1 MGSFFRAKHFNVSTK
16 TLWLVLCWLLLWLY
30 PLMQETVSQNNCS
43 AYFSLPNFS
52 AICFRQLTF
61 TTVSYLLIFYLSQGS
76 KPKRCIELA
85 IASFRSNKLQKI
97 FKLKIEQPV
106 SVEDL
111 GFISFFF
118 WLVFWLNISKKS
130 NYVWVKI
137 SLKTECWL

>member
-1 MGSFFRAKHFNVSTK
+1 MFDLAIPSDARNLLTPPPSFFHKIIVQPTFPCQTFQQYV
-16 TLWLVLCWLLLWLY
+16 
-30 PLMQETVSQNNCS
+30 
-43 AYFSLPNFS
+43 
-52 AICFRQLTF
+52 FRQLTF
-61 TTVSYLLIFYLSQGS
+61 TTVSYLLIFYLSRSS

-106 SVEDL
+106 RVEDL

-118 WLVFWLNISKKS
+118 LTCLLTKYLKKNP